1 MRFVFLLFLVL
12 CLQGKA
18 AFGQKIRPEPG
29 TPGLPANQ
37 EEVPTGAPEPQAAP
51 DLLPESNQLPALLP
65 DLRLP
70 SPSILKPGESSSTQ
84 TPEALPPL
92 SPEEKAKNQARLAE
106 IRSIAMCNPKVID
119 MLKMANGAL
128 SDEAKR
134 EFLRAY
140 YHTLCTRMRY
150 LDPKLGQTITAYE
163 RVEIRKLAAGPSHI
177 SIVSRYQLPKERQ
190 RRARSRFSREK
201 ALN

>member
-1 MRFVFLLFLVL
+1 MKFVFLLFLIL
-12 CLQGKA
+12 CLLGKA
-18 AFGQKIRPEPG
+18 ASGQKTQPEPG
-29 TPGLPANQ
+29 TPALLPNQ
-37 EEVPTGAPEPQAAP
+37 EEVPAGNPEPQAAP
-51 DLLPESNQLPALLP
+51 DLLPESNQLPALPP

-106 IRSIAMCNPKVID
+106 IRSIAMRNPKVID
-119 MLKMANGAL
+119 ILKMANGAL

-163 RVEIRKLAAGPSHI
+163 RGEIRKLAAGPSHL
-177 SIVSRYQLPKERQ
+177 SIVSRYQLHKERP
-190 RRARSRFSREK
+190 RRTRS
-201 ALN
+201 AD